1 MGFEKALSPTPSD
14 TFAASAK
21 VLRPVAMAGVKVQ
34 EMPQT
39 AMIGAGGRRFHV
51 VRWHKGVGAERH
63 RPLLLL
69 NGIGMNIELLA
80 PLARS
85 LPEREVI
92 GIDMPGIGASPDPI
106 LPYTMPSM
114 ALTVATLLD
123 RLGVEAV
130 DILGI
135 SWGGALAQQFA
146 FQHRAR
152 TGRIVL
158 AATAAGATMVPG
170 NPAMLAHLSDPREY
184 TVERTLR
191 RNLASIYNGGG
202 SGKVS
207 LNAAKAPSPLGF
219 SYQMMAFAGW
229 SSLPFLSL
237 LDMPVMI
244 MADEEDQLVPPS
256 NAHLLHN
263 AIPGSRIEMF
273 HGGGH
278 LFMLS
283 QRDRFIEKLRP
294 FLDEDIHRD

>member
-1 MGFEKALSPTPSD
+1 MS
-14 TFAASAK
+14 
-21 VLRPVAMAGVKVQ
+21 
-34 EMPQT
+34 
-39 AMIGAGGRRFHV
+39 MIGVAGRRLHLA
-51 VRWHKGVGAERH
+51 RWHERASGSGSQKH
-63 RPLLLL
+63 KPLLML
-69 NGIGMNIELLA
+69 NGIGMNLELLE
-80 PLARS
+80 PLARA

-92 GIDMPGIGASPDPI
+92 CFDMPGIGSSPDPI
-106 LPYTMPSM
+106 LPYTIPSM
-114 ALTVATLLD
+114 ALTTAALLD
-123 RLGVEAV
+123 RLGIAEV

-152 TGRIVL
+152 TGRMVL

-229 SSLPFLSL
+229 SSVPFLPL
-237 LDMPVMI
+237 LAMPVMV

-256 NAHLLHN
+256 NAHFLHN
-263 AIPGSRIEMF
+263 AIPHSRIEMF
-273 HGGGH
+273 QGGGH

-283 QRDRFIEKLRP
+283 QRDRFIAKLRG
-294 FLDEDIHRD
+294 FLDEDIHHG